1 MKKPT
6 VKIINPVQAGFYYKN
21 GLKPL
26 EIVFTDRWVWV
37 FDKESSNPLYTRWL
51 NNEKSNDKLI
61 EEDLLNEA
69 D

>member
-1 MKKPT
+1 MKKTT

-37 FDKESSNPLYTRWL
+37 FDKE
-51 NNEKSNDKLI
+51 
-61 EEDLLNEA
+61 
-69 D
+69 